1 MVRCI
6 AKTEIF
12 CVRVTGKMMIAVDG
26 RRGLVYHCNIL
37 GGGGGEV
44 YC

>member
-6 AKTEIF
+6 AKTECF
-12 CVRVTGKMMIAVDG
+12 CIRVTGKMVIPVDG
-26 RRGLVYHCNIL
+26 RRGLVYHCSIL
-37 GGGGGEV
+37 EGGEV